1 MLIAAA
7 QTKPV
12 KGDIEKNIANHILL
26 ITQAIASKAD
36 AVFFPELSI
45 TGYEPELAN
54 ELATTA
60 NDERFTVFK
69 QLANDHDIT
78 IGIGLPVKN
87 NGGIQIS
94 MAVYQPYH
102 APQTYA
108 KQYLHSSETPW
119 FVNGS
124 RQIFLSIK
132 DAVVAPAICYE
143 LNKPEHAEFAINN
156 GAGVYI
162 ACTVNSFNGVDKD
175 LNRLASIAARY
186 KIPVL
191 MSNCIGITGEYDC
204 AGKTSAWNA
213 AGNLIAQLDSE
224 HEGLLIMD
232 TATQETTQ
240 YLAPLN

>member
-26 ITQAIASKAD
+26 IKQAVANKAD

-60 NDERFTVFK
+60 NDKRFTVFQ
-69 QLANDHDIT
+69 QLANENDIT
-78 IGIGLPVKN
+78 ISIGLPVKSN
-87 NGGIQIS
+87 EGIKIS
-94 MAVYQPYH
+94 MAIFQPQQ
-102 APQTYA
+102 PSQTYA

-124 RQIFLSIK
+124 GQIFLSIK

-143 LNKPEHAEFAINN
+143 LNVPEHAAFATGN
-156 GAGVYI
+156 GARVYI
-162 ACTVNSFNGVDKD
+162 ACTVNSFDGIDKD
-175 LNRLASIAARY
+175 LNRLAVIAGNYR
-186 KIPVL
+186 IPVL
-191 MSNCIGITGEYDC
+191 MSNCIGITGEYNC
-204 AGKTSAWNA
+204 AGKTSAWNTE
-213 AGNLIAQLDSE
+213 GNLLAQLDST
-224 HEGLLIMD
+224 HEGLLIMN
-232 TATQETTQ
+232 TETQETTQ
-240 YLAPLN
+240 YIVPL

>member
-26 ITQAIASKAD
+26 IKQAVTNKAD

-60 NDERFTVFK
+60 NDKRFTVFQ
-69 QLANDHDIT
+69 QLANEHDIT
-78 IGIGLPVKN
+78 ISIGLPVKTN
-87 NGGIQIS
+87 EGIQIS
-94 MAVYQPYH
+94 MAIYQPQQP
-102 APQTYA
+102 PQTYA

-124 RQIFLSIK
+124 GQLFLNIK
-132 DAVVAPAICYE
+132 NEVVAPAICYE
-143 LNKPEHAEFAINN
+143 LNVPEHAAFAINN

-175 LNRLASIAARY
+175 LNRLASIAASYRM
-186 KIPVL
+186 PVL
-191 MSNCIGITGEYDC
+191 MSNCIGITGGYNC
-204 AGKTSAWNA
+204 AGKTSAWNTE
-213 AGNLIAQLDSE
+213 GNLLAQLDSE

-232 TATQETTQ
+232 TATQETKQ
-240 YLAPLN
+240 YLAPFN

>member
-60 NDERFTVFK
+60 NDERFTVFQ

-87 NGGIQIS
+87 NSSIQIS
-94 MAVYQPYH
+94 MAVYQPNQP
-102 APQTYA
+102 PQTYA
-108 KQYLHSSETPW
+108 KQYLHSSETSW

-124 RQIFLSIK
+124 GQIFLSIK

-143 LNKPEHAEFAINN
+143 LNVPGHSAFAINS

-162 ACTVNSFNGVDKD
+162 ASTVNSFNGVDKD
-175 LNRLASIAARY
+175 LNQLAGIAATY
-186 KIPVL
+186 HIPVL
-191 MSNCIGITGEYDC
+191 MSNCIGITGGYTC
-204 AGKTSAWNA
+204 AGKTSAWNTE
-213 AGNLIAQLDSE
+213 GNLLAQLDSE

-232 TATQETTQ
+232 TATQETKQ
-240 YLAPLN
+240 YLAPFN